1 MSLTMIVTNAGRAA
15 LVNAANT
22 GTAPVTIATCGISA
36 SAVVP
41 AVGAMT
47 LPGEIKRIATL
58 SGDVVADDTI
68 HLVVRDEGSSVF
80 TLRSFAL
87 YLADGTLFAIYGQ
100 ATPILEKSAQS
111 IMLLALDIRFADVAA
126 TSLTFGDANFL
137 NPPATPDQIGVVEL
151 ATLAE
156 QLAGT
161 DDRRVAAVKTIKDA
175 VFSWLDARFG
185 ANNAGIWHPGNDGAG
200 SGLDADLLDGQQGS
214 YYTAIAAR
222 LGYTPA
228 NKAGD
233 TFGGGINATAFNLT
247 ASNNSGFYASGGNP
261 IIGMDLGDYQYY
273 DKAANTFGFVISDS
287 LKAYVGADGY
297 VNAVV
302 GFKAAGNIVWHAGN
316 DGSGSG
322 LDADLLDGFHA
333 SSFATVNSG
342 QTITGRKSFAAGA
355 TGSTS
360 MATGNNLGEIEV
372 MGNGTGA
379 AMMAFH
385 RPGTF
390 AAYFGLEND
399 NSWRVGGWSMGNVSY
414 VLWHSG
420 NDGAGSGLDADLLDG
435 VQGSGFLRR
444 EPDTWQ
450 TSQEGQRRY
459 LYAGNS
465 NTFFGTGAGFLFQRN
480 DNANLATID
489 NSGNFS
495 TLGLVYSPG
504 AVFSGDVQ
512 INRAVAPGTGVLYFG
527 NTTSRYLYYDGTSY
541 HMPGAELYGN
551 GGGKMWHSLN
561 DGSGSGLDA
570 DLLDGYHAA
579 SFSPIVAE
587 HLAENGGY
595 IVYAN
600 GRKEAWGVTTVAAN
614 AYGAWVIPEGAGFT
628 TWVHPSYAYIGRP
641 GASGAGDN
649 TSLSSVTTAQI
660 GIYNAEDVAVT
671 VWIRVI
677 GV

>member
-41 AVGAMT
+41 AVGATT

-111 IMLLALDIRFADVAA
+111 IMLLALDVRFADVAA

-161 DDRRVAAVKTIKDA
+161 DDRRVAAAKTIKDA

-233 TFGGGINATAFNLT
+233 TFGGPVAAPAFNFSTL
-247 ASNNSGFYASGGNP
+247 ANAGFLVSGGNP
-261 IIGMDLGDYQYY
+261 YLGMDLGDSLFY
-273 DKAANTFGFVISDS
+273 DRIGDAFGFNIGNVTQASI
-287 LKAYVGADGY
+287 GGDGY
-297 VNAVV
+297 INTRV
-302 GFKAAGNIVWHAGN
+302 GMRVGGNIVWHAGN

-322 LDADLLDGFHA
+322 LDADTVDGLQGA
-333 SSFATVNSG
+333 
-342 QTITGRKSFAAGA
+342 QLMTIQGDDTSTGRKILK
-355 TGSTS
+355 TNR
-360 MATGNNLGEIEV
+360 TGNNGISTSAANLGELEV
-372 MGNGTGA
+372 QGNGVGA
-379 AMMAFH
+379 AMMSFH

-390 AAYFGLEND
+390 ASYLGLEVD
-399 NSWRVGGWSMGNVSY
+399 NSWRVGGWSMGNNSY
-414 VLWHSG
+414 LLWHSG

-435 VQGSGFLRR
+435 QDSSFYVNIPARLGYTPVRKTG
-444 EPDTWQ
+444 DTF
-450 TSQEGQRRY
+450 T
-459 LYAGNS
+459 
-465 NTFFGTGAGFLFQRN
+465 
-480 DNANLATID
+480 
-489 NSGNFS
+489 
-495 TLGLVYSPG
+495 
-504 AVFSGDVQ
+504 GDVQ
-512 INRAVAPGTGVLYFG
+512 LLRASNPAVGLLYLG
-527 NTTSRYLYYDGTSY
+527 DSGSRYLYYDGASY
-541 HMPGAELYGN
+541 IMPGGELYGN
-551 GGGKMWHSLN
+551 GGGKMWHSQN

-570 DLLDGYHAA
+570 DMLDGYHAA
-579 SFSPIVAE
+579 SFAPIMAE
-587 HLAENGGY
+587 HLVENGGY

-614 AYGAWVIPEGAGFT
+614 AYGAWAIPEGAGFT

-660 GIYNAEDVAVT
+660 GLYNAEDVAVT